1 MGSGATLSLQKNC
14 GYGVSRRF
22 VSLGKGLC
30 SMPKK
35 KISGDDFQGILVAA
49 GIVGFSVALTSESD
63 ALGVSIFVLYVVGGC
78 LYVLSKK

>member
-1 MGSGATLSLQKNC
+1 
-14 GYGVSRRF
+14 
-22 VSLGKGLC
+22 
-30 SMPKK
+30 MPKK